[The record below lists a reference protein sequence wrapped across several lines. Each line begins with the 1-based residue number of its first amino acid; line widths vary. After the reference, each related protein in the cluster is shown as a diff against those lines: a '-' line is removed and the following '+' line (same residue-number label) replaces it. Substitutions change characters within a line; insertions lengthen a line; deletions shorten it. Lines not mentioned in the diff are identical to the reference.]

1 MRICIPGGS
10 GFIGR
15 YFHEQ
20 LTAKGHEVVILDLIK
35 PEWDTTGVGGKPSAF
50 FHGDI
55 RDPAIVQRAIR
66 GCDRVLNLAAAHH
79 DFGIA
84 EKTFFDVNEN
94 GARVLCEAMD
104 KEGIKEVGF
113 YSTVAVFGDAP
124 EPHHEDAPKVPV
136 SNYGKSKLAGEK
148 VYEAWVNKGDGRRA
162 LVIRPTVTFGPRNYA
177 NMYSLIRQIKSGK
190 FVLVGDG
197 SNIKSLSYVENIV
210 DATIFLWTKEGRK
223 NWDVFHFVDKP
234 DLQSRQISEQVYVS
248 LGKSLPKFHIP
259 LSLACLLAL
268 PFDIVIKLTGKNLPV
283 SSARIKKLFAMQTKF
298 EAQKVL
304 DAGFR
309 PKIPL
314 AGPDGGID
322 RMVKWY
328 LAEGQHKKAVWHLP
342 PPEVQRF
349 GNAEAASTSPERERA
364 GLASAGS

>member
-1 MRICIPGGS
+1 MEVVRICIPGGS

-20 LTAKGHEVVILDLIK
+20 LTAKGHEVVILDLVK
-35 PEWDTTGVGGKPSAF
+35 PEWDIGRSAF

-55 RDPAIVQRAIR
+55 RDPQIVQRAVR

-79 DFGIA
+79 DFGISEA
-84 EKTFFDVNEN
+84 TFFDVNEN

-104 KEGIKEVGF
+104 KEGVREVGF
-113 YSTVAVFGDAP
+113 YSTVAVFGSAP
-124 EPHHEDAPKVPV
+124 EPHTEEAPKQPE
-136 SNYGKSKLAGEK
+136 SNYGKSKLAAER
-148 VYEAWVNKGDGRRA
+148 VYDAWVKKGEGRRA
-162 LVIRPTVTFGPRNYA
+162 LVIRPTVTFGPRNFA
-177 NMYSLIRQIKSGK
+177 NMYSLIRQVKSGK

-210 DATIFLWTKEGRK
+210 DATIYLWTREQRE
-223 NWDVFHFVDKP
+223 NWGVYHFVDKP
-234 DLQSRQISEQVYVS
+234 DLMSREISEQVYKS
-248 LGKSLPKFHIP
+248 LGKSVPKLRIP
-259 LSLACLLAL
+259 LGLACLLVL

-283 SSARIKKLFAMQTKF
+283 SSARVKKLFAMQTKF
-298 EAQKVL
+298 EAQKIL
-304 DAGFR
+304 DAGYR

-314 AGPDGGID
+314 AGKDGGID

-342 PPEVQRF
+342 PPDVQRF
-349 GNAEAASTSPERERA
+349 GNAEPTTPAAASR
-364 GLASAGS
+364 GSAVRTA

>member
-20 LTAKGHEVVILDLIK
+20 LTPKGHEVVILDLVK
-35 PEWDTTGVGGKPSAF
+35 PEWDIGRSPF

-79 DFGIA
+79 DFGIS
-84 EKTFFDVNEN
+84 EKTFFDVNET

-104 KEGIKEVGF
+104 KEGVRDVGF
-113 YSTVAVFGDAP
+113 YSTVAVFGSAP
-124 EPHHEDAPKVPV
+124 EPHTEEAPKQPE
-136 SNYGKSKLAGEK
+136 SNYGKSKLAAEK
-148 VYEAWVNKGDGRRA
+148 VYEPWTKKGEGRRA
-162 LVIRPTVTFGPRNYA
+162 LIIRPTVTFGPRNYA
-177 NMYSLIRQIKSGK
+177 NMYSLIRQVNSGK

-197 SNIKSLSYVENIV
+197 ENIKSLSYVENIV
-210 DATIFLWTKEGRK
+210 DATIYLWMREQREAWG
-223 NWDVFHFVDKP
+223 VYHFVDKP
-234 DLQSRQISEQVYVS
+234 DLKSREISEQVYRS
-248 LGKSLPKFHIP
+248 LGKNPPKFRIP
-259 LSLACLLAL
+259 LGLACFLAL

-304 DAGFR
+304 DAGFKSR
-309 PKIPL
+309 IPL
-314 AGPDGGID
+314 AGPDGAID

-342 PPEVQRF
+342 PPEVQKF
-349 GNAEAASTSPERERA
+349 SDAEQGAASAPA
-364 GLASAGS
+364 HGAVSAA

>member
-20 LTAKGHEVVILDLIK
+20 LTAKGHEVVILDLVK
-35 PEWDTTGVGGKPSAF
+35 PEWDIGRSPF

-79 DFGIA
+79 DFGIS

-104 KEGIKEVGF
+104 KEGVREVGF
-113 YSTVAVFGDAP
+113 FSTVAVFGSAP
-124 EPHHEDAPKVPV
+124 EPHTEDAPKQPE
-136 SNYGKSKLAGEK
+136 SNYGKSKLAAEK
-148 VYEAWVNKGDGRRA
+148 VYEPWVRKGEGRRA
-162 LVIRPTVTFGPRNYA
+162 LIIRPTVTFGPRNYA
-177 NMYSLIRQIKSGK
+177 NMYSLIRQVNSGK

-197 SNIKSLSYVENIV
+197 ENIKSLSYVENIV
-210 DATIFLWTKEGRK
+210 DATIYLWMRDAVGGQREAWG
-223 NWDVFHFVDKP
+223 VYHFVDKP
-234 DLQSRQISEQVYVS
+234 DLKSREISEQVYRS
-248 LGKSLPKFHIP
+248 LGKNPPKFRIP
-259 LSLACLLAL
+259 LGLACLLAL

-304 DAGFR
+304 DAGFKSR
-309 PKIPL
+309 IPL
-314 AGPDGGID
+314 AGPDGAID

-342 PPEVQRF
+342 PEQVQKF
-349 GNAEAASTSPERERA
+349 SDAEAGATAAPA
-364 GLASAGS
+364 GGGARSAVSAA

>member
-1 MRICIPGGS
+1 
-10 GFIGR
+10 
-15 YFHEQ
+15 
-20 LTAKGHEVVILDLIK
+20 
-35 PEWDTTGVGGKPSAF
+35 
-50 FHGDI
+50 
-55 RDPAIVQRAIR
+55 
-66 GCDRVLNLAAAHH
+66 
-79 DFGIA
+79 
-84 EKTFFDVNEN
+84 
-94 GARVLCEAMD
+94 
-104 KEGIKEVGF
+104 
-113 YSTVAVFGDAP
+113 
-124 EPHHEDAPKVPV
+124 
-136 SNYGKSKLAGEK
+136 
-148 VYEAWVNKGDGRRA
+148 VNKGDGRRA

-248 LGKSLPKFHIP
+248 LGKALPKFHIP
-259 LSLACLLAL
+259 LSVACLLAL

-298 EAQKVL
+298 EAQKIL

-349 GNAEAASTSPERERA
+349 GNADAGAAANPSTGGAVSTA
-364 GLASAGS
+364 